1 MITQYRILPLALMTL
16 LLGGCASTLQTNGES
31 SKTGSINLPWSGPL
45 FCTMSEEGLSLSNS
59 PCNLLAW
66 QNFAHTT
73 LQMSDEARQKML
85 NELPDSD
92 LGRAQAALLH
102 SHPDSPYQIRQQ
114 NQWVLMEMASTLPP
128 DLADYFR
135 WLLIH
140 QQQLLE
146 TEQAV
151 HTLTR
156 LNTQHQQTIG
166 QLEKEIAEKKTQIEA
181 LTEIES
187 RLNASST
194 EELRDGQQ

>member
-1 MITQYRILPLALMTL
+1 MTIQYNIIPLTLMTL
-16 LLGGCASTLQTNGES
+16 LLSGCTSTLQTAGKGS
-31 SKTGSINLPWSGPL
+31 DTGSINLPWSSPV
-45 FCTMSEEGLSLSNS
+45 FCAMPEEGLSLNDS

-66 QNFAHTT
+66 QSFAHKT

-85 NELPDSD
+85 SELPDSD
-92 LGRAQAALLH
+92 LGRAKAALLH

-135 WLLIH
+135 WLLRH

-156 LNTQHQQTIG
+156 LNTQHQQSIS